1 MNNYML
7 TCLDSEQKKSLSFDT
22 ISDHKKEV
30 ANQHILYIP
39 HLLNKLKISEIPKS
53 QI

>member
-22 ISDHKKEV
+22 IIENFRD
-30 ANQHILYIP
+30 
-39 HLLNKLKISEIPKS
+39 S
-53 QI
+53 QITNLISK